1 MRNSATRF
9 HPALLASL
17 LLLSMASRAE
27 VTAVSE
33 AGFVSEHTI
42 TLATDPDRA
51 FQALTADIQLWWD
64 ASHSYSLEAA
74 NFRLEAVAGGCFC
87 ETLPDGG
94 EVEHMRVVFV
104 APGKTLRL
112 SGGLGP
118 LQQIAS
124 SGAMTFDLKPNA
136 DGSTRLDYRYVVSG
150 YQPGG
155 LQAWAEPVD
164 QVQWGQ
170 LLRLQAYL
178 QADSSP

>member
-1 MRNSATRF
+1 
-9 HPALLASL
+9 
-17 LLLSMASRAE
+17 
-27 VTAVSE
+27 
-33 AGFVSEHTI
+33 
-42 TLATDPDRA
+42 
-51 FQALTADIQLWWD
+51 
-64 ASHSYSLEAA
+64 
-74 NFRLEAVAGGCFC
+74 
-87 ETLPDGG
+87 
-94 EVEHMRVVFV
+94 MRVVFV

-124 SGAMTFDLKPNA
+124 NGAMTFELKPNA

-164 QVQWGQ
+164 EVQWGQ

-178 QADSSP
+178 QTAASP